1 MDNQEITC
9 KYKSPTRTF
18 SLAIQH
24 GDYLS
29 HYSRENQITTTQVIK
44 AWECHDFESLVIQ
57 DWSSLFFFLNHV
69 IGHITAI
76 KWVLIFTEPVDSGL
90 KSFSNEYVVHWQ
102 IFQTHF
108 YSSVLKLLYE
118 VGVEVGKHSDSVKGG
133 FNLSTLLFVWS
144 DQRPMWHLQP
154 TPCPSPLLL
163 VLFSPRCQLIC
174 DRKAGS
180 SRCRRWG
187 LNWFGGQ
194 CSPSKQGQ
202 RELAVPPAQGEWGL
216 WLISMDIWAVSYVIS
231 LKLWCTFSPWLPQP
245 CPGTK

>member
-24 GDYLS
+24 VDYLS
-29 HYSRENQITTTQVIK
+29 HYSRENQITTTQVTK
-44 AWECHDFESLVIQ
+44 SMRMSWFRVTSYSGLEFSL
-57 DWSSLFFFLNHV
+57 FFLNHV

-118 VGVEVGKHSDSVKGG
+118 VGVEVGKHSDSIKGG

-144 DQRPMWHLQP
+144 NQRPMWHLQP

-163 VLFSPRCQLIC
+163 GLFSPRCQLIC

-180 SRCRRWG
+180 SRCRR
-187 LNWFGGQ
+187 
-194 CSPSKQGQ
+194 
-202 RELAVPPAQGEWGL
+202 
-216 WLISMDIWAVSYVIS
+216 
-231 LKLWCTFSPWLPQP
+231 
-245 CPGTK
+245 